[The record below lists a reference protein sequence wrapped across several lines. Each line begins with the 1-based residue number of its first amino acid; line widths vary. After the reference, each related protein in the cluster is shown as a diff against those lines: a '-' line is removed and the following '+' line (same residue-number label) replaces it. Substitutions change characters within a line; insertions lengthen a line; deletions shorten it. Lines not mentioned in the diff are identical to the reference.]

1 MKKQLCNEK
10 TGSFVAS
17 RIGMKSNES
26 EEKGSGLLKDI
37 SVFPESRCNWVLCLY
52 IDDAKFR
59 YKNWIKCIYIITIS
73 EIRKI
78 PSQGFSE
85 LYTRERIA
93 AWTVQKHSTILNAEN
108 TIESIFPKSI
118 LLDALLVQL
127 PGIRRMFGRVSI
139 NIHQGFFLFKH
150 SNE

>member
-1 MKKQLCNEK
+1 MMLNLDTK
-10 TGSFVAS
+10 TGLNV
-17 RIGMKSNES
+17 
-26 EEKGSGLLKDI
+26 
-37 SVFPESRCNWVLCLY
+37 
-52 IDDAKFR
+52 
-59 YKNWIKCIYIITIS
+59 YIITIS

-93 AWTVQKHSTILNAEN
+93 AWTVQKHSTILNAES

-118 LLDALLVQL
+118 LLDALLPQL

-139 NIHQGFFLFKH
+139 NIHQRFFLFKDC
-150 SNE
+150 NE

>member
-1 MKKQLCNEK
+1 MLNLDTK
-10 TGSFVAS
+10 TGLNV
-17 RIGMKSNES
+17 
-26 EEKGSGLLKDI
+26 
-37 SVFPESRCNWVLCLY
+37 
-52 IDDAKFR
+52 
-59 YKNWIKCIYIITIS
+59 YIITIS

-118 LLDALLVQL
+118 LLDALLLQL

-139 NIHQGFFLFKH
+139 NIHQGFFLFKDC
-150 SNE
+150 NEWNSCMQDLLLSFRFMK